1 MQPSG
6 GWINLFSV
14 SDSSHSLPSVPL
26 WCLVWSHWSP
36 VTKTADFMGTWN
48 IKLTKRRTRF
58 TEYTAQELHCMDL
71 TCQTSCMYPL
81 QGAKELEVGPVFPG
95 TEQRV
100 KSSNDHTS
108 YP

>member
-1 MQPSG
+1 
-6 GWINLFSV
+6 
-14 SDSSHSLPSVPL
+14 
-26 WCLVWSHWSP
+26 
-36 VTKTADFMGTWN
+36 
-48 IKLTKRRTRF
+48 
-58 TEYTAQELHCMDL
+58 MDL